1 MKVNVIRSRM
11 ALLEKSQ
18 GEIAKLMGISKNTMS
33 SRMKGRSSF
42 TLEEVEKLCE
52 ILKIDDSEEKMD
64 IFLKQSS
71 QK

>member
-64 IFLKQSS
+64 IFLKRPS